1 MKNDKIQ
8 SYMNTIRNTLFLGI
22 ICAVTTV
29 SSTAHEFEFNKIYPK
44 KSVKTQVRKEIVTF
58 FSEYLSGK
66 TATFDAGKSLK
77 LSEVEQYRDAVWQ
90 LWKEANAGF
99 EEEKLIALDTL
110 SSNSS
115 GCWKLPENLEPN
127 AVMPY
132 CWGMKGAVET
142 GAELPL
148 FLYLH
153 GSGPKE
159 REWST
164 GLKICRNFDD
174 APSVYFIP
182 QIPNE
187 GDYYRWWQK
196 AKQFAWE
203 KLLRQALLLGEIDPN
218 RVYVFGISEG
228 GYGSQRLASFY
239 ADYWAAAGSMA
250 GGNL

>member
-132 CWGMKGAVET
+132 CW
-142 GAELPL
+142 
-148 FLYLH
+148 
-153 GSGPKE
+153 
-159 REWST
+159 
-164 GLKICRNFDD
+164 
-174 APSVYFIP
+174 
-182 QIPNE
+182 
-187 GDYYRWWQK
+187 
-196 AKQFAWE
+196 
-203 KLLRQALLLGEIDPN
+203 
-218 RVYVFGISEG
+218 
-228 GYGSQRLASFY
+228 
-239 ADYWAAAGSMA
+239 
-250 GGNL
+250 